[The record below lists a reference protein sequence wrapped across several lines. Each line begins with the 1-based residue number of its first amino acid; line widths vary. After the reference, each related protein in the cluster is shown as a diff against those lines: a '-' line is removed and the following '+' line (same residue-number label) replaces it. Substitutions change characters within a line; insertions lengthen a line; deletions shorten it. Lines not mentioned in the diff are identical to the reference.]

1 MIGTPLFIPVF
12 SSRLAP
18 VLARYVDLKRALGR
32 RFDLAARTLQ
42 SLDRLL
48 ENAKYH
54 DLDARSFQ
62 TWCRTHE
69 HVASGV
75 RRVRMLE
82 IRKFCLYRQ
91 RSEPQCFVPDLNSF
105 PA

>member
-1 MIGTPLFIPVF
+1 MIGAPLFIPVF

-18 VLARYVDLKRALGR
+18 ILARYVNLKRALGR

-48 ENAKYH
+48 QSGKYS
-54 DLDARSFQ
+54 DLDAGAFQ
-62 TWCRTHE
+62 AWCRTHE

-91 RSEPQCFVPDLNSF
+91 RSEPQCLRPLIDG
-105 PA
+105 AR